1 MCNRS
6 GLDSNGL
13 YLSEE
18 DINNLDGIIAVGG
31 GASMMLEG
39 LVAYGLLEGATPP
52 GGGLLLAGFLVAN
65 WGLIRIAASGCGV
78 VVSINIGFTGV
89 GYSIDPQ

>member
-39 LVAYGLLEGATPP
+39 VG
-52 GGGLLLAGFLVAN
+52 
-65 WGLIRIAASGCGV
+65 
-78 VVSINIGFTGV
+78 SIW
-89 GYSIDPQ
+89 SS